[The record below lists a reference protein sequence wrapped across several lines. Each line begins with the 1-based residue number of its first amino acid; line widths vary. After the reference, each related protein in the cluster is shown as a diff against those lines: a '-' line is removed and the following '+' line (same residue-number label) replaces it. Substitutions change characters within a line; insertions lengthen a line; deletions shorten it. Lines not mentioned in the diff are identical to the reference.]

1 MIRHLPSLVTSHPSA
16 SELEGTFT
24 VVRIRSGA
32 GNLNQPRTHVGQWL
46 MAALLNQQAERKRL
60 ALKLFNGDKGSWNY
74 DEPAVVIII
83 SEWAVRRL
91 FPQPVD
97 VREITSFVMKMRS
110 MIHNTEPPDQLK
122 TEALI
127 RYALGDRNV
136 DISGIKP
143 DEMFGI
149 LGVVL
154 GSVVHKLGIT
164 QEEIRK
170 MIIDGENTAFDQG
183 WKPPLAE

>member
-1 MIRHLPSLVTSHPSA
+1 V
-16 SELEGTFT
+16 SELEGTSV

-32 GNLNQPRTHVGQWL
+32 RNVGQPRTNVGRWLMAGLLNQPT
-46 MAALLNQQAERKRL
+46 ERKRL
-60 ALKLFNGDKGSWNY
+60 ALKLFNGDDGSWNY
-74 DEPAVVIII
+74 DEPAVVIIVAERAI
-83 SEWAVRRL
+83 PRL
-91 FPQPVD
+91 FPAPVD

-110 MIHNTEPPDQLK
+110 MIHSTEPPDQLK

-127 RYALGDRNV
+127 RYGLGDRNV

-143 DEMFGI
+143 REMFDI

-154 GSVVHKLGIT
+154 VSIVHRLGIT

-170 MIIDGENTAFDQG
+170 MVLDGENTAFDQG
-183 WKPPLAE
+183 WKPSLAE